1 MTGTS
6 IEDMEKVG
14 DDLLV
19 SSFITN
25 SLGMAEAGPLYM
37 ARVVRVRRGNVGNSR
52 IQSDLV
58 ECDYMRERART
69 PYLYATVSDL

>member
-25 SLGMAEAGPLYM
+25 SLGMDPS
-37 ARVVRVRRGNVGNSR
+37 VVRVAAGRVKVITSSQHVYTGY
-52 IQSDLV
+52 QSMPRPLIV
-58 ECDYMRERART
+58 AQ
-69 PYLYATVSDL
+69 

>member
-6 IEDMEKVG
+6 IEDIEKVG

-25 SLGMAEAGPLYM
+25 SLAMAEAGPLYM
-37 ARVVRVRRGNVGNSR
+37 ASVVRIRG
-52 IQSDLV
+52 
-58 ECDYMRERART
+58 E
-69 PYLYATVSDL
+69 